1 MAVGNVYDQNETSRI
16 ESLLKTENAMM
27 QGVDKEKQFSDKKV
41 LQYVLALAG
50 IVVLLV
56 GFKFIVNKK

>member
-1 MAVGNVYDQNETSRI
+1 MAVGNIYDQNETSRV
-16 ESLLKTENAMM
+16 ESLLKTENTLMNTL
-27 QGVDKEKQFSDKKV
+27 DKDKQFSDKKL

>member
-1 MAVGNVYDQNETSRI
+1 MAIGNIYDQNETSRV

-41 LQYVLALAG
+41 LQYVLALVG